1 MTFSWAIGGGG
12 GGCGVDGDDG
22 NVVCER
28 LQEVF
33 A

>member
-1 MTFSWAIGGGG
+1 MTFSWAVGGG

-22 NVVCER
+22 NVVGER